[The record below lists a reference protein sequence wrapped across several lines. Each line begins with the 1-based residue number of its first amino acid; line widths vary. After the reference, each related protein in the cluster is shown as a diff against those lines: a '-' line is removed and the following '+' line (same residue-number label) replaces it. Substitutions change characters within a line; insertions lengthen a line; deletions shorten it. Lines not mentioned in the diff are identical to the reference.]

1 MHAKGP
7 TFVKTHTQIT
17 NSFDDSCLTLK
28 LNVYSGNVKLL
39 MLTTNEDVSLFS
51 AAYGDN
57 VQLDTCVFHESAK
70 VDNSDS
76 PQVLTVYPH
85 IGEVRTP
92 QNQNGTKISELQGI
106 KALVVLSYL
115 SS

>member
-1 MHAKGP
+1 
-7 TFVKTHTQIT
+7 
-17 NSFDDSCLTLK
+17 
-28 LNVYSGNVKLL
+28 
-39 MLTTNEDVSLFS
+39 MLTTNEDMRLLS

-70 VDNSDS
+70 VDNLDS
-76 PQVLTVYPH
+76 PQVLTVCPH

-92 QNQNGTKISELQGI
+92 WNQSGTKIPELESKHWQLWVI
-106 KALVVLSYL
+106 

>member
-1 MHAKGP
+1 MHKKG
-7 TFVKTHTQIT
+7 KI
-17 NSFDDSCLTLK
+17 
-28 LNVYSGNVKLL
+28 
-39 MLTTNEDVSLFS
+39 MLTTNEDMHLLS

-70 VDNSDS
+70 VDNPDS

-92 QNQNGTKISELQGI
+92 WNQSGTKIPELES
-106 KALVVLSYL
+106 KHW
-115 SS
+115 